1 MKKIF
6 KNLMLLLQI
15 PLLFFSYYFF
25 FLFKG
30 FISKIKFVIGTDEIS
45 RQIYGIGKVL
55 DDSITVCLRKN
66 KSYDLKYNFSININN
81 RFLHFF
87 CLTFYGPILLGYL
100 ANKADIFFYVWSRGF
115 LFNRDYDFK
124 FLKSKNKKIIC
135 SFFGDDIRS
144 LKLKRSYM
152 KNKNLDTGE
161 NYYTKIGENYYTK
174 DDKYDDEKKFLA
186 LSADTYADLIFSF
199 PIDNMSYL
207 KSKQYSWRLITG
219 KESFNKNH
227 EKFSI
232 SKIKILHAPSPP
244 IGFKGTPLV
253 RAVIKKLQI
262 EGYVFDYVELQNV
275 KNKIVLEH
283 LKSAHIVLNQFYS
296 FIPGVF
302 GIEAMAS
309 NCAVLMSAD
318 PSVDTDIIVGSEN
331 AWFITKYWEIYDNL
345 KYLLDNPEKM
355 KIYADN
361 GYEYAYKYHTV
372 EALGEY
378 LRNTLK
384 ENSII

>member
-45 RQIYGIGKVL
+45 RQIYGIGEVL
-55 DDSITVCLRKN
+55 DDSITVCLRKS
-66 KSYDLKYNFSININN
+66 KFFDLKYNFSININN

-87 CLTFYGPILLGYL
+87 CLIFYGPILLGYL
-100 ANKADIFFYVWSRGF
+100 ANKADVFFYIWSRGF

-161 NYYTKIGENYYTK
+161 NYYTKISENYYTK
-174 DDKYDDEKKFLA
+174 NDKYDDEKKSLA
-186 LSADTYADLIFSF
+186 LSADKYADLIFSF

-207 KSKQYSWRLITG
+207 KSKQYPWRLIAG
-219 KESFNKNH
+219 KEFFYKNH
-227 EKFSI
+227 EKFSV
-232 SKIKILHAPSPP
+232 SKIKILHAPTTP

-262 EGYVFDYVELQNV
+262 EGYDFDYVELQNV

-318 PSVDTDIIVGSEN
+318 PSVDTDIIVDSEN

-372 EALGEY
+372 EALGTY